1 MLLKVI
7 LILFI
12 VIVLYLLM
20 IMPKLGRNR
29 NISLMEGWLYAHRG
43 IHDNESEAPE
53 NSLRAFSKAVESGY
67 GIELDVQLT
76 KDLIPVVLHD
86 YNLKR
91 ACNVDVKVAALTYE
105 ELQEY
110 HLFQSTEKIPTL
122 KEVLDLV
129 DGKVPLII
137 ELKIVWKAEP
147 TCPVVANLLKDYNG
161 FYVIE
166 SFNPFGLMWYRKHA
180 PQVIRGQ
187 LSTDFI
193 REKIEGNTLQ
203 YFLLKYLLTNFLT
216 KPDFIAY
223 HHIYKSSLSFMLCR
237 KLFHTMPVAWTI
249 QSEEQLKESKDD
261 YKLFIF
267 DSFLPKEKM
276 NE

>member
-7 LILFI
+7 LIFI
-12 VIVLYLLM
+12 IIIVLYLLA
-20 IMPKLGRNR
+20 IMPKLRRNK
-29 NISLMEGWLYAHRG
+29 NISMMEGWLYAHRG
-43 IHDNESEAPE
+43 IHNNASEAPE
-53 NSLRAFSKAVESGY
+53 NSLSAFAKAVEKGY

-76 KDLIPVVLHD
+76 KDRIPVVLHD

-91 ACNVDVKVAALTYE
+91 ACNTDVKVASLTYE
-105 ELQEY
+105 ELQGY
-110 HLFQSTEKIPTL
+110 QLFQSKEKIPTL
-122 KEVLDLV
+122 KEVLELV
-129 DGKVPLII
+129 NGKVPLII
-137 ELKIVWKAEP
+137 ELKIMWKAEP
-147 TCPVVANLLKDYNG
+147 ICPIVAALLMDYPG

-193 REKIEGNTLQ
+193 REKIEGNALQ

-223 HHIYKSSLSFMLCR
+223 HHVYKNSLSFLICR
-237 KLFHTMPVAWTI
+237 TLFHTLPVAWTI
-249 QSEEQLKESKDD
+249 QSEEQLKESKGY

-267 DSFLPKEKM
+267 DGFLPEDNK
-276 NE
+276 N